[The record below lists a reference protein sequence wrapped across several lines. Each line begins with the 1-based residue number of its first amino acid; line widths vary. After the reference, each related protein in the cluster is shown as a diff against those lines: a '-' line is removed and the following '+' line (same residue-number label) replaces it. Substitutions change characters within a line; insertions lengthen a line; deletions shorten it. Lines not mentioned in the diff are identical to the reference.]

1 MAKVCCN
8 CENSIGLFSKPF
20 KLPAVDTVFCADCAG
35 LVEPLFAEINSAD
48 YIRTANQHKEL
59 EAGFHENLS
68 RCRLNRRAKEEV
80 NKAFYARQLAK
91 SKMPVFIRTFEAD
104 FAESYEMVKKA
115 GDAAM
120 KTEVTANIAAVGDAK
135 SATFVYESGGASR
148 LTDSL
153 TILILTVVHSNGQTA
168 VISKGASDLWGDFR
182 SMNYNFWM
190 EFEKQNPQI
199 EIANQWDLNY
209 NVR

>member
-1 MAKVCCN
+1 
-8 CENSIGLFSKPF
+8 
-20 KLPAVDTVFCADCAG
+20 
-35 LVEPLFAEINSAD
+35 
-48 YIRTANQHKEL
+48 
-59 EAGFHENLS
+59 
-68 RCRLNRRAKEEV
+68 
-80 NKAFYARQLAK
+80 
-91 SKMPVFIRTFEAD
+91 
-104 FAESYEMVKKA
+104 MVKKA

-120 KTEVTANIAAVGDAK
+120 KSEVTANIVAVGDAQ

-182 SMNYNFWM
+182 DMNYRFWM
-190 EFEKQNPQI
+190 EFENQNPQI
-199 EIANQWDLNY
+199 EVQNQWDLNY